1 MSLISLILVLVIEQF
16 RPLSYARWVAT
27 PLQALADWGER
38 HFNAGTERHGL
49 IGWLVVVGGLSLL
62 AAVVH
67 FLLAWQ
73 NGFAALG
80 WSVLMLYLTMG
91 FRQFSHHY
99 TEIHLA
105 LRLGEIDRARALLA
119 EWREEPQQMWSSGDI
134 ARLAIEQALL
144 ASHRHVFAVL
154 FWFVLLPGPSGAV
167 LYRVSAI
174 VADRWRGHLTESEPF
189 AQFAQRAF
197 AVIDWLPQRITATG
211 FAIVGDFEDAVHC
224 WRTQAAAW
232 IDRSAGIVLAA
243 GAGALGVKLGMPL
256 EVDGEVRDREG
267 LGLGVEPDED
277 VMQSAVGLVWRAL
290 VLWLLLL
297 FLLSLASLVG

>member
-119 EWREEPQQMWSSGDI
+119 EWRE
-134 ARLAIEQALL
+134 
-144 ASHRHVFAVL
+144 
-154 FWFVLLPGPSGAV
+154 
-167 LYRVSAI
+167 
-174 VADRWRGHLTESEPF
+174 
-189 AQFAQRAF
+189 
-197 AVIDWLPQRITATG
+197 
-211 FAIVGDFEDAVHC
+211 
-224 WRTQAAAW
+224 
-232 IDRSAGIVLAA
+232 RSL
-243 GAGALGVKLGMPL
+243 
-256 EVDGEVRDREG
+256 
-267 LGLGVEPDED
+267 
-277 VMQSAVGLVWRAL
+277 
-290 VLWLLLL
+290 
-297 FLLSLASLVG
+297 